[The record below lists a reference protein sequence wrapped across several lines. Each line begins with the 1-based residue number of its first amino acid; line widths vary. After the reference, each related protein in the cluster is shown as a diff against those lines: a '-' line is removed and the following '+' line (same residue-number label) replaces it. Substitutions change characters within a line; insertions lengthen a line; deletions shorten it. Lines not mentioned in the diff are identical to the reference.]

1 MKLRIATP
9 NDAAAALSIYSQYIH
24 TPVTFEYEL
33 PPQEEFARR
42 IGDTLKRYPYLAC
55 ADSGRLCGYAYAH
68 RFGERAAYQWSAEL
82 SIYLDAGATARGIGR
97 TLYSAL
103 IELLRRQGIRT
114 VCGCVTTPN
123 PRSEKLHAKLGFR
136 KVGTFRRSGYKN
148 GGWHDVT
155 WFEREIISGE
165 DPPREITPF
174 PPLDPQ
180 TVAGILDAARFSGTP
195 GAVAP

>member
-9 NDAAAALSIYSQYIH
+9 NDAAAVLSIYSQYIH

-42 IGDTLKRYPYLAC
+42 IGDTLKRYPYLVC

-114 VCGCVTTPN
+114 GNHTIFKQLYPRPGDSVSPRLLPHKTP
-123 PRSEKLHAKLGFR
+123 A
-136 KVGTFRRSGYKN
+136 V
-148 GGWHDVT
+148 
-155 WFEREIISGE
+155 
-165 DPPREITPF
+165 PP
-174 PPLDPQ
+174 
-180 TVAGILDAARFSGTP
+180 
-195 GAVAP
+195 

>member
-9 NDAAAALSIYSQYIH
+9 NDAAAVLSIYSQYIH

-42 IGDTLKRYPYLAC
+42 IGDTLKRYPYLVC

-165 DPPREITPF
+165 APPREITPF
-174 PPLDPQ
+174 PQLDPQ

>member
-68 RFGERAAYQWSAEL
+68 S
-82 SIYLDAGATARGIGR
+82 
-97 TLYSAL
+97 
-103 IELLRRQGIRT
+103 
-114 VCGCVTTPN
+114 TP
-123 PRSEKLHAKLGFR
+123 P
-136 KVGTFRRSGYKN
+136 
-148 GGWHDVT
+148 
-155 WFEREIISGE
+155 
-165 DPPREITPF
+165 
-174 PPLDPQ
+174 
-180 TVAGILDAARFSGTP
+180 
-195 GAVAP
+195 